1 LDEIFHI
8 SIQSPDGPALWR
20 SIEANC
26 FQKSRNFENKS
37 CFVEKSTDKL
47 PKQWY
52 TKDKKTEIIPKGKN
66 KGGYR
71 DV

>member
-1 LDEIFHI
+1 LF
-8 SIQSPDGPALWR
+8 S
-20 SIEANC
+20 
-26 FQKSRNFENKS
+26 KSRNFENKS
-37 CFVEKSTDKL
+37 CFVEKSTEKL

-52 TKDKKTEIIPKGKN
+52 TKEKKTEIIPKGKN